1 MSTQLTSRKL
11 EKKIE
16 TLEKEIA
23 KKRSFYKNK
32 DEYLNLRET
41 EARFNLLMRNSPLGV
56 IYIDA
61 TGQILHTNFKAT
73 DIFSTLSTK
82 ALRKINVL
90 KFKPFVKAG
99 LTKNIRE
106 CIRKNTSDVVEH
118 HFGAG
123 SEKGFYLRIYLS
135 PVMKETGDGQELQM
149 IVEDISERKKIE
161 TQVLHS
167 HKMEAIGM
175 LAGGVA
181 HDFNNIL
188 WIINGNAELAM
199 PEIPDGNPARYHLDL
214 VVKACQRAQELVMQI
229 ISFSRKTEQEHK
241 SLKISS
247 IIKESLKLLRASIPS
262 NIKIRYHF
270 SNRFD
275 KISANLTKINQM
287 LMNLYMNAVQAM
299 VESGGLMEISLVD
312 LEITDKDKAQ
322 GQELDSGKYV
332 ILSILDTGHGIDK
345 EIINRIFDPFFTT
358 RGFEEHTGMGL
369 AVVNSI
375 VQNHGGNIT
384 VQSEKGSGAIFHI
397 ILPVIEEEAVRET
410 EEFEEL
416 LKGNEHVFFIDDD
429 KQVLK
434 MGKRMLERLGYRVT
448 VSLNPLEALTQF
460 KNDPDAYDLVITD
473 HMMPEMTGAELSEKF
488 MKIRSDI
495 SIILCTGFSEIFTE
509 QKAKKMG
516 IQDYVL
522 KPIKMSELAKTV
534 RTILD
539 RKKASQ

>member
-1 MSTQLTSRKL
+1 L
-11 EKKIE
+11 
-16 TLEKEIA
+16 
-23 KKRSFYKNK
+23 
-32 DEYLNLRET
+32 
-41 EARFNLLMRNSPLGV
+41 
-56 IYIDA
+56 
-61 TGQILHTNFKAT
+61 
-73 DIFSTLSTK
+73 
-82 ALRKINVL
+82 
-90 KFKPFVKAG
+90 VK
-99 LTKNIRE
+99 
-106 CIRKNTSDVVEH
+106 
-118 HFGAG
+118 
-123 SEKGFYLRIYLS
+123 
-135 PVMKETGDGQELQM
+135 
-149 IVEDISERKKIE
+149 
-161 TQVLHS
+161 
-167 HKMEAIGM
+167 
-175 LAGGVA
+175 
-181 HDFNNIL
+181 
-188 WIINGNAELAM
+188 
-199 PEIPDGNPARYHLDL
+199 
-214 VVKACQRAQELVMQI
+214 
-229 ISFSRKTEQEHK
+229 
-241 SLKISS
+241 
-247 IIKESLKLLRASIPS
+247 S
-262 NIKIRYHF
+262 N
-270 SNRFD
+270 
-275 KISANLTKINQM
+275 
-287 LMNLYMNAVQAM
+287 
-299 VESGGLMEISLVD
+299 
-312 LEITDKDKAQ
+312 
-322 GQELDSGKYV
+322 
-332 ILSILDTGHGIDK
+332 
-345 EIINRIFDPFFTT
+345 
-358 RGFEEHTGMGL
+358 
-369 AVVNSI
+369 